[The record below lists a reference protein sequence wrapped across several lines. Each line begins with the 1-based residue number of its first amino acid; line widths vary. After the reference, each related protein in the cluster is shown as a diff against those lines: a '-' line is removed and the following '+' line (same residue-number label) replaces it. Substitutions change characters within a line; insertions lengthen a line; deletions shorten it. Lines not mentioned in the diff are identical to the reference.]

1 MTIDEHVDK
10 ALMMERPYGCV
21 DAAGTRIYDLKTLE
35 ITLEPAAV
43 VKQQTDKARK
53 RICTTQDVVDM
64 IAERDCA
71 LVRIKELEAE
81 VKELTKSA
89 DTHKP
94 GATTM
99 VYVPAESD
107 MEYPVI
113 AAVESQPK

>member
-1 MTIDEHVDK
+1 M
-10 ALMMERPYGCV
+10 
-21 DAAGTRIYDLKTLE
+21 
-35 ITLEPAAV
+35 
-43 VKQQTDKARK
+43 
-53 RICTTQDVVDM
+53 
-64 IAERDCA
+64 
-71 LVRIKELEAE
+71 RIKELEAE
-81 VKELTKSA
+81 VKELTISA